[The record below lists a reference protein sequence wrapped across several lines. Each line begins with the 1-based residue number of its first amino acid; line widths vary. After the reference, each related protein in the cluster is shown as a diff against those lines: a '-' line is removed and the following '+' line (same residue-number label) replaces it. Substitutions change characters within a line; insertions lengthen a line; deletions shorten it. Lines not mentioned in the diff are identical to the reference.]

1 MVSFFLTVTWH
12 PKTLGLLEFTSG
24 LCWTSRAAY
33 GLVSVIWR
41 VLWMCSQLREQ
52 DCDGVEGRE

>member
-1 MVSFFLTVTWH
+1 MVSFSLTWH

-41 VLWMCSQLREQ
+41 VLFSA
-52 DCDGVEGRE
+52 EGAGL